1 MRVLE
6 KGFPLF
12 RCGKTNLFD
21 RFDAEWLYDGFEMH
35 PRKSDKVKNDNG
47 HKELAANRAD
57 E

>member
-1 MRVLE
+1 MRVLK